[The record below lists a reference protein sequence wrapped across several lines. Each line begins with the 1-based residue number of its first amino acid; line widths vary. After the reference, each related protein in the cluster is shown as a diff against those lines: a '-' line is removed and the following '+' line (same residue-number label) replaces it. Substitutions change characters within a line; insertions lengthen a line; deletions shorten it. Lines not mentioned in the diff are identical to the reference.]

1 LLSFDLFVVPL
12 ITVGVLL
19 NRRFLWLF
27 MCVHV
32 ACILGDF
39 YLLPHATDL
48 TILIAKWH
56 GPAIAFARPLIIQ
69 IGGCL
74 LSFIEVKSTDQAIQ
88 RAERAQ
94 LVAALQASIAEEK
107 KQLEEG
113 IQQLVVVL
121 SNAANGKYATT
132 TELPHDSA
140 LWRIGNAI
148 ETLFARLQSGR
159 QTEHAAHQLLREI
172 QILTALIRAARAG
185 QPVQWPAPNN
195 GVLDPLVREIK
206 SLFPGTSPAT
216 LEESATSFPR
226 RTPPG
231 RL

>member
-1 LLSFDLFVVPL
+1 VVPL

-39 YLLPHATDL
+39 YLLPHGADL

-159 QTEHAAHQLLREI
+159 QTEQAA
-172 QILTALIRAARAG
+172 
-185 QPVQWPAPNN
+185 
-195 GVLDPLVREIK
+195 
-206 SLFPGTSPAT
+206 
-216 LEESATSFPR
+216 
-226 RTPPG
+226 
-231 RL
+231 